1 MLKHDYMALKR
12 EMDIIM
18 DYNKSLKTE
27 VDNLTKLLLQSN
39 QVINTLHSHREY
51 ETESRAQ
58 KWWEN
63 GYTTKCYSGNQHNS
77 WAYATEGNK

>member
-1 MLKHDYMALKR
+1 MALKR

-27 VDNLTKLLLQSN
+27 VENLTKLLLQSN

-58 KWWEN
+58 K
-63 GYTTKCYSGNQHNS
+63 
-77 WAYATEGNK
+77 

>member
-1 MLKHDYMALKR
+1 MALKR

-39 QVINTLHSHREY
+39 QVINALHSHREY

-58 KWWEN
+58 K
-63 GYTTKCYSGNQHNS
+63 
-77 WAYATEGNK
+77 